1 MNLKLYKPDIFK
13 ENTAEDYLRYAL
25 ETSNWI
31 ESFQVPAEDGK
42 YWHRSPEAE
51 DDEFIHVP
59 FFGERCLYCGAAGLG
74 LYYLRVYDVTGD
86 KKYLDEAVAAADYLI
101 ATDEGTSFYEK
112 TRNSEI
118 GGVLKVPGWAL
129 GIYNGPTGEG
139 LFYDRLY
146 ERVPDEKYVTMIRK
160 IADDLLEVA
169 YQEPAGLRWSDQSD
183 LVADGGFVMYLI
195 LAYKRTKEERYLEAA
210 KKAADYIAEGTI
222 ELDNGG
228 VRWQLMDLRLL
239 GFGEGD
245 FFPNFAHGTAGIAWM
260 FATLYKESKVE
271 RYLELAKRAVVYLQ
285 SIAVGDESGTLIPYL
300 DNPKTGPTWDKYY
313 LSTCHGP
320 VGTTLVF
327 RMLYE
332 LTGEQGYL
340 DWIKRLARGIIRAG
354 APEKNSWGY
363 WASNC
368 QCCGAPGVLEHFVS
382 VYELTGEEEFL
393 EYAKRTADVLV
404 GDSQLLDGKR
414 RWMSAWNRPTP
425 EVVKSFTGFY
435 VGSAGGSSSLLK
447 LYSAL
452 ENKPFTDIF
461 EYIYFD

>member
-1 MNLKLYKPDIFK
+1 MRK
-13 ENTAEDYLRYAL
+13 
-25 ETSNWI
+25 
-31 ESFQVPAEDGK
+31 
-42 YWHRSPEAE
+42 
-51 DDEFIHVP
+51 
-59 FFGERCLYCGAAGLG
+59 
-74 LYYLRVYDVTGD
+74 
-86 KKYLDEAVAAADYLI
+86 
-101 ATDEGTSFYEK
+101 GT
-112 TRNSEI
+112 T
-118 GGVLKVPGWAL
+118 
-129 GIYNGPTGEG
+129 
-139 LFYDRLY
+139 
-146 ERVPDEKYVTMIRK
+146 
-160 IADDLLEVA
+160 
-169 YQEPAGLRWSDQSD
+169 
-183 LVADGGFVMYLI
+183 
-195 LAYKRTKEERYLEAA
+195 
-210 KKAADYIAEGTI
+210 

-271 RYLELAKRAVVYLQ
+271 RYLDLAKRAVVYLQ

-332 LTGEQGYL
+332 LTGEQEYL

-368 QCCGAPGVLEHFVS
+368 QCCGAPGVMEHFVS

>member
-31 ESFQVPAEDGK
+31 ESFQVPAEEGK

-169 YQEPAGLRWSDQSD
+169 YEEPAGLRWSDQSD

-195 LAYKRTKEERYLEAA
+195 LAYKRTKEER
-210 KKAADYIAEGTI
+210 
-222 ELDNGG
+222 
-228 VRWQLMDLRLL
+228 
-239 GFGEGD
+239 
-245 FFPNFAHGTAGIAWM
+245 
-260 FATLYKESKVE
+260 
-271 RYLELAKRAVVYLQ
+271 
-285 SIAVGDESGTLIPYL
+285 
-300 DNPKTGPTWDKYY
+300 
-313 LSTCHGP
+313 
-320 VGTTLVF
+320 
-327 RMLYE
+327 
-332 LTGEQGYL
+332 
-340 DWIKRLARGIIRAG
+340 
-354 APEKNSWGY
+354 
-363 WASNC
+363 
-368 QCCGAPGVLEHFVS
+368 
-382 VYELTGEEEFL
+382 
-393 EYAKRTADVLV
+393 
-404 GDSQLLDGKR
+404 
-414 RWMSAWNRPTP
+414 
-425 EVVKSFTGFY
+425 
-435 VGSAGGSSSLLK
+435 
-447 LYSAL
+447 
-452 ENKPFTDIF
+452 
-461 EYIYFD
+461 